1 MAIATEYIPALTTAN
16 VIPRPRHHS
25 AVSAD
30 PHLLDPYLAIRY
42 HRDLQCLPTVAC
54 SRLVLLPTE
63 NAMVTLNDVVRRH
76 GHNLETREQSIPH
89 RIDYQQTARVEDH
102 CLT

>member
-16 VIPRPRHHS
+16 DIPRPRHHS

-42 HRDLQCLPTVAC
+42 HRDLRCLPTVAC
-54 SRLVLLPTE
+54 SRLVILPIE
-63 NAMVTLNDVVRRH
+63 NAIVTLNDVVRQH
-76 GHNLETREQSIPH
+76 GHNLETRERSILH
-89 RIDYQQTARVEDH
+89 RIDCQQTAQVEDH